1 MVAAIVAAADKAL
14 ERAKWTPEE
23 KNGSIN
29 AARLERQLMQESLL
43 LVPQ

>member
-1 MVAAIVAAADKAL
+1 MVAAIVAAADKPL

-29 AARLERQLMQESLL
+29 ATRLERQLMQESLL
-43 LVPQ
+43 SIRQ